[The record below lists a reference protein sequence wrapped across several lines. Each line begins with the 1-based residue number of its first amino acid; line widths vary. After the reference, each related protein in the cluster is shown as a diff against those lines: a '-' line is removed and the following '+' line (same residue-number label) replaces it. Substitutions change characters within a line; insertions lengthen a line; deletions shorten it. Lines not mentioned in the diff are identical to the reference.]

1 MVFISLVEMLARAAV
16 YNTKD
21 SFAVGH
27 RLPDV
32 PPQLPHSS
40 EGCLS
45 QLELYI
51 QLIAGLATHWA
62 FFFLSI
68 LQEYWAWKIPK
79 VTQIVR
85 ESDQH

>member
-1 MVFISLVEMLARAAV
+1 MILRVAV
-16 YNTKD
+16 YNMKD
-21 SFAVGH
+21 SFTVGH

-32 PPQLPHSS
+32 PPQLPRSS

-45 QLELYI
+45 QVELCI
-51 QLIAGLATHWA
+51 QLILGLATHWT
-62 FFFLSI
+62 FFFLST
-68 LQEYWAWKIPK
+68 LQECWAWKIPK